1 MITALQIGLGPLGQQ
16 IGRYISEK
24 TSIGTVAAVD
34 IDKELKGVDFGK
46 LINGSP
52 SDILIENSVESA
64 LQKLKEKP
72 DVAII
77 TTVSSIKKL
86 ESQIEEVA
94 QHGIPI
100 VSTCEELAFPWEENP
115 GSSKNI
121 EAICKKYKV
130 ACLGTGVNPGFLMDY
145 LPSVLSSVCKNID
158 SILVERIQDA
168 TPRRIPFQ
176 RKIGAGLDLKAFKSK
191 EDEGTLRHVGLKES
205 VYFLAKSLGFEL
217 DEVTENLTPVIA
229 ESNLKTPSM
238 EIQKGDARGVQQIS
252 QGYKN
257 GRCKIEMHFKAA
269 VGEPRS
275 YDKITVKGIPSFT
288 SEIDTGINGDIAT
301 CAITI
306 NAVKSILKAA
316 PGLHTMATIRV
327 PGYLN

>member
-1 MITALQIGLGPLGQQ
+1 MIDIIQIGLGPLGQQ

-24 TSIGTVAAVD
+24 KSIRTSAAVD
-34 IDKELKGVDFGK
+34 INKQLWGTDFGK
-46 LINGSP
+46 LINESP
-52 SDILIENSVESA
+52 SEVLIENSIESA
-64 LQKLKEKP
+64 LQKLDKKP

-94 QHGIPI
+94 KYGIPV
-100 VSTCEELAFPWEENP
+100 VSTCEELSFPWEENP
-115 GSSKNI
+115 ESSKSI
-121 EAICKKYKV
+121 DEICKKYNI

-176 RKIGAGLDLKAFKSK
+176 QKIGAGLDLAAFKTK
-191 EDEGTLRHVGLKES
+191 EAEGTLRHVGLKES

-217 DEVTENLTPVIA
+217 DTVTETLNPVIA
-229 ESNLKTPSM
+229 ENNITTSSM
-238 EIQKGDARGVQQIS
+238 TIQKGDARGVQQIS
-252 QGYKN
+252 HGYEN
-257 GRCKIEMHFKAA
+257 GVCKIEMHFKAA
-269 VGEPRS
+269 VGEPKS
-275 YDKITVKGIPSFT
+275 YDKITIEGAPSFT
-288 SEIDTGINGDIAT
+288 SIIDTGINGDIAT

-306 NAVKSILKAA
+306 NTVKSILKAT
-316 PGLHTMATIRV
+316 PGLHTMATIAV

>member
-16 IGRYISEK
+16 IGMYISEK
-24 TSIGTVAAVD
+24 TNICTTAAVD
-34 IDKELKGVDFGK
+34 INKQLEGTDFGK
-46 LINGSP
+46 LLNGSP
-52 SDILIENSVESA
+52 SSVVIENSVEKA

-94 QHGIPI
+94 KHGIPI
-100 VSTCEELAFPWEENP
+100 VSTCEELSFPWEEHP
-115 GSSKNI
+115 ESSKNI
-121 EAICKKYKV
+121 EAICKKYNV

-176 RKIGAGLDLKAFKSK
+176 KKIGAGLDLEAFKAK
-191 EDEGTLRHVGLKES
+191 EAEGTLRHVGLKES

-217 DEVTENLTPVIA
+217 DKVTEDLTPVIA
-229 ESNLKTPSM
+229 ESDLKTPSM

-252 QGYKN
+252 HGYQN
-257 GRCKIEMHFKAA
+257 GGCKIEMHFKAA

-306 NAVKSILKAA
+306 NAVKSILKAT
-316 PGLHTMATIRV
+316 PGLHTMATIGV
-327 PGYLN
+327 PGYLS

>member
-1 MITALQIGLGPLGQQ
+1 MIKVIQIGLGPLGQQ

-24 TSIGTVAAVD
+24 TSICTTAAVD
-34 IDKELKGVDFGK
+34 INKQLEGTDFGQ

-52 SDILIENSVESA
+52 SNLLIENSVENA
-64 LQKLKEKP
+64 LQKLNEKP
-72 DVAII
+72 DAAII

-94 QHGIPI
+94 RYGIPI
-100 VSTCEELAFPWEENP
+100 VSTCEELSFPWEENP
-115 GSSKNI
+115 ESTKNI
-121 EAICKKYKV
+121 EAICKKYGV

-158 SILVERIQDA
+158 SVLVERIQDA

-176 RKIGAGLDLKAFKSK
+176 KKIGAGLDLETFKAK
-191 EDEGTLRHVGLKES
+191 EAEGTLRHVGLKES
-205 VYFLAKSLGFEL
+205 VYFLAESLGFTL
-217 DEVTENLTPVIA
+217 DDVTENLNPVIA
-229 ESNLKTPSM
+229 DSSLKTPAM
-238 EIQKGDARGVQQIS
+238 NIQKGDARGVQQIS
-252 QGYKN
+252 HGYQN
-257 GRCKIEMHFKAA
+257 GVCKIEMHFKAA

-275 YDKITVKGIPSFT
+275 YDKITVKGVPTFT

-306 NAVKSILKAA
+306 NAVKSIVKAA
-316 PGLHTMATIRV
+316 PGLHTMATIAV
-327 PGYLN
+327 PGYLS